1 MRRSE
6 TLQVFESL
14 GEEARREAPARG
26 RSEPRPDRG
35 SRASVP
41 EPELAFHSLLPSAA
55 GATGSGS
62 RGLAVPTSLVLHGV
76 GILAIVLL
84 PLLFVDSLPDTATG
98 ARAFFVEP
106 MTAPVAPPPPPPPA
120 PRAAAAAAVAPSRE
134 ARPIGFT
141 APIEVPTEIVPE
153 EGFDLGVE
161 GGVPG
166 GVEGGVPG
174 GVVGAIVTLPDAPP
188 PPPTRPVRVG
198 GEVRE
203 PRKIVDVPPAY
214 PELAIM
220 ARIEGVVVIEATIDE
235 RGRVRD
241 AKVLRGVPTLDEAA
255 LEAVRKWAYTPTL
268 LDGVPTP
275 VIMTVTV
282 RFRLQSGR

>member
-1 MRRSE
+1 
-6 TLQVFESL
+6 VFEAL
-14 GEEARREAPARG
+14 GDEARRQPLARRPAEARPDG
-26 RSEPRPDRG
+26 RSRP
-35 SRASVP
+35 SPPV
-41 EPELAFHSLLPSAA
+41 PELAFRSLLQPAA
-55 GATGSGS
+55 GPSRSGS
-62 RGLAVPTSLVLHGV
+62 RGLAFPTSLVLHGV
-76 GILAIVLL
+76 GIVAIVLL
-84 PLLFVDSLPDTATG
+84 PLLVVDSLPDTATG

-120 PRAAAAAAVAPSRE
+120 PRATAAAAVAPSTE

-153 EGFDLGVE
+153 AGFDLGVE

-166 GVEGGVPG
+166 GVEGGLPG
-174 GVVGAIVTLPDAPP
+174 GVVGAIVTVPDAPP

-203 PRKIVDVPPAY
+203 PRKIVDVPPTY
-214 PELAIM
+214 PDLAIK